1 MQSLLNLRTMLDK
14 KEISVMELTIIYFDN
29 IKKYNEK
36 INCYITVCE
45 DLFSKSA
52 KKAQELINKNNS
64 FNMTGIPI
72 AIKDNICTKEIKTTC
87 ASKMLEN
94 FVPYYNATVIEKLL
108 DENAII
114 LGKTNLDEFG
124 MGDANINSYFGPVKN
139 PYNYKYVSGGSSG
152 GSAASVAANMA
163 PVSLGTDTG
172 GSVRQPAALCG
183 VTGLRPTYGTISRY
197 GLVAF
202 ASSLDQIGICAK
214 SAFDT
219 GYLMNSLYG
228 IDKKDSTTSTLAKGD
243 YLKYIDESVKGL
255 KIGIIKE
262 FIDNITSVDVKKSIL
277 MAIDYFKKN
286 GAEIIEVSLPSSKF
300 AIGAYLAIS
309 SAEATANL
317 AKFDGMKY
325 GNNDDFN
332 NAFRENLEKSR
343 SDAFGKEVKKR
354 MLLGNYVLSEDNYEE
369 CFDASMNV
377 RKKLISEYDEI
388 FKNCDVIVSPTTF
401 TAAQKIDFLGN
412 NKQEYS
418 QDQYTVCASLAG
430 LPEITTTCGYDNNNL
445 PIGFSITGKP
455 FEDAKIISVADR
467 FEKDFKRREP
477 VL

>member
-1 MQSLLNLRTMLDK
+1 MQSLLKLRTMLDE
-14 KEISVMELTIIYFDN
+14 KEISVLELTNIYLDN
-29 IKKYNEK
+29 IKKYNPK

-45 DLFSKSA
+45 DFALKSS
-52 KKAQELINKNNS
+52 KKAQELIDRKS
-64 FNMTGIPI
+64 SSNMTGIPVS
-72 AIKDNICTKEIKTTC
+72 IKDNICTNGIKTTC
-87 ASKMLEN
+87 ASKMLKD
-94 FVPYYNATVIEKLL
+94 FVPFYNATVIDKLI

-124 MGDANINSYFGPVKN
+124 MGDSNINSYFGPVKN
-139 PYNYKYVSGGSSG
+139 PYNIECVSGGSSG
-152 GSAASVAANMA
+152 GSCASVSANMA

-183 VTGLRPTYGTISRY
+183 VTGLRPTYGTVSRY

-202 ASSLDQIGICAK
+202 ASSLDQIGICAQ
-214 SAFDT
+214 SAFDA
-219 GYLMNSLYG
+219 GYLLNSLYG
-228 IDKKDSTTSTLAKGD
+228 TDKMDSTTSTLAKGN
-243 YLKYIDESVKGL
+243 YLKYIDKPIRNL

-262 FIDNITSVDVKKSIL
+262 FMDNITSVDVKNSIL
-277 MAIDYFKKN
+277 TAIDYFKKN
-286 GAEIIEVSLPSSKF
+286 GAEIIEASLPSSKF
-300 AIGAYLAIS
+300 GIGAYLAIS

-317 AKFDGMKY
+317 AKFDGVKY
-325 GNNDDFN
+325 GYNDDFN
-332 NAFRENLEKSR
+332 NIYKDALKKSR

-354 MLLGNYVLSEDNYEE
+354 ILLGNYVLSEDNYEK

-388 FKNCDVIVSPTTF
+388 FKQCDVIISPTTF
-401 TAAQKIDFLGN
+401 TTAQKINSPGN

-445 PIGFSITGKP
+445 PIGFSITGKA

-477 VL
+477 IL